1 MFGKYNDSIL
11 KKIGNQYKD
20 NNIKGLKKD
29 IKEYVTLI
37 KEDKNLNEFFKIYDM
52 FKTINFEDKEV
63 ATEFVNESLLKLKSL
78 DKTSVSK
85 LRPLCENQRKISH
98 NTIEYNL
105 DQLVFNEKLSLKDRA
120 LCKVNLINQITNNKK
135 GDIDFNIMYDKINER
150 IGSLNENEKV
160 IIELFLEND
169 DKKIKEYYTTLIEE
183 IYEKVDNKILES
195 SDGDVIKR
203 LVEVKQKLKSLKGQI
218 PNIKTIENILD
229 LKENFE

>member
-1 MFGKYNDSIL
+1 MEEKEFLDLISEKEECQQGKLYDANNNAELIAERQTCKAGVLSFLGGGKYSVD
-11 KKIGNQYKD
+11 
-20 NNIKGLKKD
+20 
-29 IKEYVTLI
+29 
-37 KEDKNLNEFFKIYDM
+37 
-52 FKTINFEDKEV
+52 
-63 ATEFVNESLLKLKSL
+63 SLL
-78 DKTSVSK
+78 
-85 LRPLCENQRKISH
+85 
-98 NTIEYNL
+98 
-105 DQLVFNEKLSLKDRA
+105 FNS
-120 LCKVNLINQITNNKK
+120 NK
-135 GDIDFNIMYDKINER
+135 R
-150 IGSLNENEKV
+150 WNEKV